1 MTGLSTLLDDSA
13 PSASVDGLKA
23 PLAPTHPKAQ
33 PGRLGSVPS
42 FQELASGRP
51 RVEDVPLATTR
62 WERLLVGSGLSTN
75 VLFPA
80 LVVLL
85 ILGSLGGLSEVR
97 ASGTLVHPGAA
108 ASALPGPRTPFPA
121 PARPQVVSALAAKA
135 RGEDVGLL
143 LPMLSAV
150 VASASLAV
158 VGYGLSVA
166 PDPQQQ
172 EQPPAGQS

>member
-1 MTGLSTLLDDSA
+1 M
-13 PSASVDGLKA
+13 
-23 PLAPTHPKAQ
+23 
-33 PGRLGSVPS
+33 
-42 FQELASGRP
+42 
-51 RVEDVPLATTR
+51 
-62 WERLLVGSGLSTN
+62 
-75 VLFPA
+75 
-80 LVVLL
+80 
-85 ILGSLGGLSEVR
+85 
-97 ASGTLVHPGAA
+97 
-108 ASALPGPRTPFPA
+108 
-121 PARPQVVSALAAKA
+121 VSALAAKA

>member
-1 MTGLSTLLDDSA
+1 MAASARCARAGRSSTPA
-13 PSASVDGLKA
+13 P
-23 PLAPTHPKAQ
+23 
-33 PGRLGSVPS
+33 R
-42 FQELASGRP
+42 R
-51 RVEDVPLATTR
+51 RR
-62 WERLLVGSGLSTN
+62 
-75 VLFPA
+75 FPA
-80 LVVLL
+80 L
-85 ILGSLGGLSEVR
+85 
-97 ASGTLVHPGAA
+97 AHP
-108 ASALPGPRTPFPA
+108 ALP